1 MSFHDLMEGAVLAFE
16 VAGVVVLAVG
26 ALLALVRAIGGWSR
40 HEEGVYQRARHDV
53 GRAILLGLE
62 ILIVA
67 DIVQT
72 VIIDPTVESALT
84 LGLIVLVRTFLSFSL
99 EIELD
104 GVVPWRR
111 RAAMAAAQPRPPP
124 IHLPLVGRGGLTVS
138 GRP

>member
-1 MSFHDLMEGAVLAFE
+1 MDVHDLMEGVVLAFE
-16 VAGVVVLAVG
+16 VAGVAVLASG
-26 ALLALVRAIGGWSR
+26 ALIALGRAAAATYRRES
-40 HEEGVYQRARHDV
+40 GVYARARQDV
-53 GRAILLGLE
+53 GKAILIGLE
-62 ILIVA
+62 ILIIA

-111 RAAMAAAQPRPPP
+111 RAAMAAPAAPAGQTPDAEA
-124 IHLPLVGRGGLTVS
+124 
-138 GRP
+138 